1 MGIHCN
7 EYNVQVPTVTKTL
20 AAITQYTAMW
30 NRLDWDK
37 RRKKSRKLI
46 LIKKWRKR
54 YQISSAKR
62 NYFRSVPYRWCSDC
76 QYSSPSTSCSLRR
89 GSWLAPP
96 PVAFEKNS
104 ALFRDSRRGLGE
116 FLQAGAIAEEEVE
129 NRMLAGVDNL
139 NLVPVS
145 FYPYMY
151 AAPLRIGIGSHHN
164 NHHRPI
170 IPPKVLQDS
179 EPRPYSSD
187 GTSFAEEEE
196 KINDEMHDRL
206 EVPRG
211 ARHGSKRWRK

>member
-1 MGIHCN
+1 M
-7 EYNVQVPTVTKTL
+7 
-20 AAITQYTAMW
+20 
-30 NRLDWDK
+30 
-37 RRKKSRKLI
+37 
-46 LIKKWRKR
+46 
-54 YQISSAKR
+54 
-62 NYFRSVPYRWCSDC
+62 
-76 QYSSPSTSCSLRR
+76 
-89 GSWLAPP
+89 
-96 PVAFEKNS
+96 AFEKNS

-211 ARHGSKRWRK
+211 ARHGSKRWRKREVEHDSLLSSVRGERIGVFIVGSRLLRGSVREIWLQSCNTGNWKIS